1 MKLSNKIFLGI
12 GFFDRTN
19 NVLTDNVIH
28 RPLTSYEHFQLQ
40 LRRKILHVTKMS
52 SFGRES
58 CNRDDFKA
66 KNYLYTIERI

>member
-28 RPLTSYEHFQLQ
+28 RPLTSYEHFQLYENIFRIWAHLKVNQ
-40 LRRKILHVTKMS
+40 NCLTPQAQS
-52 SFGRES
+52 SLQETFW
-58 CNRDDFKA
+58 
-66 KNYLYTIERI
+66 

>member
-40 LRRKILHVTKMS
+40 LRRKNIA
-52 SFGRES
+52 
-58 CNRDDFKA
+58 CY
-66 KNYLYTIERI
+66 KNELVWE